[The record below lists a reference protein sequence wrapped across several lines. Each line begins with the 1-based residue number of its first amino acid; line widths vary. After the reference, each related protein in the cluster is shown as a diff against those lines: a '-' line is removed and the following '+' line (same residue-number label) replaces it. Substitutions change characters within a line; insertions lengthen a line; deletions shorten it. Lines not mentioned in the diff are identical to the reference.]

1 MLCGQNAILKGD
13 FLLGAFIEGPLL
25 FLTFDAPLNMEALG
39 LTGSGIAPDVVIGH
53 EVSLTLFVGLDDLIH
68 DRLRAVGGL
77 EKDDLFFFGN
87 WLIILLLR
95 LIMMLRFLG
104 LFGLLWLIFLLR
116 FDRLRILML
125 GLFRLNLRLL
135 IIIISLL
142 IVEDD
147 TDESSGVLTELLHL
161 LPKLIVL

>member
-1 MLCGQNAILKGD
+1 MLGGQNTILKGD
-13 FLLGAFIEGPLL
+13 FLLGAFIERLLL
-25 FLTFDAPLNMEALG
+25 FLTVDAPLNMEALG
-39 LTGSGIAPDVVIGH
+39 LTGSGIAPDIVVGH
-53 EVSLTLFVGLDDLIH
+53 EVSLALFVGLDDLIH
-68 DRLRAVGGL
+68 DGLRAVSGL

-87 WLIILLLR
+87 WLVVLLLG

-104 LFGLLWLIFLLR
+104 LLGLLWLVFLFR

-125 GLFRLNLRLL
+125 RLFRLNLRLL

-142 IVEDD
+142 VVEDD

-161 LPKLIVL
+161 LPEFIVL